1 MRWWPQ
7 RWQNCAAALIR
18 SATWGTF
25 LLLYICITF
34 LIQALNKRHLLL
46 TILDNTGEPVTFIHT
61 SHLAL
66 WDNCR
71 SEHLLLGCICCL
83 VSGEVHGEAHCS
95 QNTNWNIV
103 QPLVT
108 LVTDLLLLRVY
119 LHWAHVSTVSR
130 TSAIITRRYH
140 CPCPPCRCDQ
150 ASCIAMVR
158 S

>member
-7 RWQNCAAALIR
+7 IWQNCAAALIR

-71 SEHLLLGCICCL
+71 SEHLMLGCICSQVWWGLWWGVLFPEYKLEYCAAPGDISDRFAAPACVSTLGACL
-83 VSGEVHGEAHCS
+83 HCLTYIS
-95 QNTNWNIV
+95 NYH
-103 QPLVT
+103 PALS
-108 LVTDLLLLRVY
+108 LP
-119 LHWAHVSTVSR
+119 VSTVSLWPGFLH
-130 TSAIITRRYH
+130 SNG
-140 CPCPPCRCDQ
+140 
-150 ASCIAMVR
+150 
-158 S
+158 